1 MCANLASDGFFY
13 DELSDY
19 RKQLLHETADLFPDK
34 TENFLKDCAKE
45 ASKIQK
51 RIARSDVG
59 TSKGKKKKWTAA
71 ESYHKRFKVG
81 KIYLYEGA
89 RAIRA
94 YNSARHAHLIEDGHF
109 AKNGKFVP
117 GRHVMKSAVNEFR
130 PKFHSELEKFLF
142 NFFSDIGK

>member
-19 RKQLLHETADLFPDK
+19 RKKLLHETADLFPDE

-94 YNSARHAHLIEDGHF
+94 YNSAA
-109 AKNGKFVP
+109 
-117 GRHVMKSAVNEFR
+117 R
-130 PKFHSELEKFLF
+130 PF
-142 NFFSDIGK
+142 NRRRAFCQKRQICARTSRYEVRGQRISPEISQRT